1 MEKLSFLRRTLSAF
15 ALLSM
20 IAGTTVAMAD
30 SSSSTSGYTTISIT
44 DGKASIAPGG
54 TLLYV
59 ITLTRHAGAVGY
71 SDLVV
76 TIPSEAD
83 TLYPDRDGRVAGNRV
98 IWDKVS
104 VSQGEKQIFTVSVK
118 LKTNI
123 SSDTEIRAIA
133 QTGNLQASDVTS
145 IVGRLPDSTFRVNV
159 TDNLEQVY
167 PGETMNYVVT
177 VRNTSASS
185 TRTDVTANVT
195 ALQSVDK
202 VSPAAMIAYP
212 IITWKD
218 VYFEPNEQ
226 KTFTFNAVMRK
237 RQAPYTAA
245 RVIARAGTYTATD
258 TTVSRDLHGEP
269 TFMVATERNGITT
282 ISSRDNS
289 SRASSVS
296 SNAKSVLFRKTA
308 DAGDVVP
315 GGTIR
320 YTFLVQNVLLNTV
333 RDAVITE
340 RFDPSVV
347 TVVDAGGGKLIGDGV
362 IQWTLP
368 VLQSGET
375 WRTSYTVRVS
385 SNLKN
390 GASINSVATLSGKD
404 VGTATLNE
412 KVTVSTTTSV
422 VGNLPATGAA
432 MDLLFMVATAPL
444 AFAGMKLQRRT
455 LR

>member
-1 MEKLSFLRRTLSAF
+1 VEKFSFLRRTLSAF
-15 ALLSM
+15 ALLST
-20 IAGTTVAMAD
+20 IAGTTVALAD
-30 SSSSTSGYTTISIT
+30 SSSSSGYTTISIT
-44 DGKASIAPGG
+44 DGKVTVAPGA
-54 TLLYV
+54 TILYV
-59 ITLTRHAGAVGY
+59 VTLTRHAGPVGY

-76 TIPSEAD
+76 TLPSEAD
-83 TLYPDRDGRVAGNRV
+83 TVYPDRDGRVAGNRV
-98 IWDKVS
+98 IWDKVA
-104 VSQGEKQIFTVSVK
+104 VSQGEKQIFTISVK

-123 SSDTEIRAIA
+123 SVNTELHAVA
-133 QTGNLQASDVTS
+133 QSSNLQASDVTT
-145 IVGRLPDSTFRVNV
+145 VTGRLPDSTFRVHV
-159 TDNLEQVY
+159 TDNLELVY
-167 PGETMNYVVT
+167 PGETQHYVVT
-177 VRNTSASS
+177 VRNTSASAA
-185 TRTDVTANVT
+185 RTDVTANVT
-195 ALQSVDK
+195 SLNSVDSI
-202 VSPAAMIAYP
+202 SPAANISYP
-212 IITWKD
+212 VITWRD

-226 KTFTFNAVMRK
+226 KTFTFNADMRK

-258 TTVSRDLHGEP
+258 TTLSRDLHGDP

-282 ISSRDNS
+282 ISSRDNHS
-289 SRASSVS
+289 SRTSSA
-296 SNAKSVLFRKTA
+296 NAKSVLFRKTA
-308 DAGDVVP
+308 DSGDVVP

-340 RFDPSVV
+340 RFDPALV
-347 TVVDAGGGKLIGDGV
+347 TIVDAGEGKIIGNGI

-385 SNLKN
+385 NNLKN
-390 GASINSVATLSGKD
+390 GTAINSVATLSGKD
-404 VGTATLNE
+404 VGNATLNE

-444 AFAGMKLQRRT
+444 AFAGMKLQRRK